1 MIRTVVCQR
10 EGCCGNKFYIETID
24 NNLQLTCR
32 ECGNKY
38 LFDVSY
44 YDFIM
49 ISSCSKC
56 SNDLFKI
63 FRDLEKEG
71 IYAKCTE
78 CGDPP
83 EKIYIDSDGIQVSY
97 EIKLLHD
104 IKELMYQVDQ
114 RICNL
119 ELKVGDLERGQD
131 VLEQSLAYIN
141 KYIIEER

>member
-24 NNLQLTCR
+24 NNLQLTCK
-32 ECGNKY
+32 ECENKY
-38 LFDVSY
+38 LFDISY

-56 SNDLFKI
+56 SNDTFKV
-63 FRDLEKEG
+63 FRDEEKEG
-71 IYAKCTE
+71 VYAKCTE
-78 CGDPP
+78 CGNPP

-114 RICNL
+114 RVCNL

-141 KYIIEER
+141 RYIIEEK